1 MRKNLLKSLVAGAV
15 ALAASAGANA
25 YVLNIGG
32 TDYNFDQI
40 DWSGAGTAW
49 SPNYNAF
56 DPTATFDLYVMTKA
70 VALNYQNNQTYSF
83 SNSSPFELTLYAHLK
98 ETVYDEYTNSSGT
111 TQYYSLNSGSW
122 TVYQDAAKNANLTT
136 GAGISDGTA
145 ILAGGF
151 DIGPSGSF
159 TLNSSGTG
167 GSGSETLYGNV
178 ATSPS
183 GFVTPQPIN
192 TTAGTDLRFGRSVT
206 GWSIP
211 TDFSNGKSDGGTV
224 NGDAAG
230 SYLPNIHLVL
240 QADAQQTFIPEP
252 ASMALVG
259 LGLAGLAAVRRRK

>member
-49 SPNYNAF
+49 SPNYDPTN
-56 DPTATFDLYVMTKA
+56 PTATFDLFVMTKA

-83 SNSSPFELTLYAHLK
+83 SNSSPFELTLFAHLN
-98 ETVYDEYTNSSGT
+98 ETVVNEVTFGTMT
-111 TQYYSLNSGSW
+111 TQYYSLNGGSW
-122 TVYQDAAKNANLTT
+122 TVYQDAAKNANLAT

-151 DIGPSGSF
+151 NTGFSGTF
-159 TLNSSGTG
+159 TLDGG
-167 GSGSETLYGNV
+167 VAGSGSETLKGNV
-178 ATSPS
+178 AASPS

-192 TTAGTDLRFGRSVT
+192 TIAGTDLRFGGSLT

-211 TDFSNGKSDGGTV
+211 SDFSNGLPNGGTV
-224 NGDAAG
+224 NGDAPG
-230 SYLPNIHLVL
+230 TYLPNSQLVL
-240 QADAQQTFIPEP
+240 AADAQQSFIPEP

>member
-49 SPNYNAF
+49 SPNYDPTN
-56 DPTATFDLYVMTKA
+56 PTATFDLFVMTKA

-83 SNSSPFELTLYAHLK
+83 SNSSPFELTLFAHLN
-98 ETVYDEYTNSSGT
+98 ETVVKEVTFGTMT
-111 TQYYSLNSGSW
+111 TQYYSLNGGSW
-122 TVYQDAAKNANLTT
+122 TVYQDAAKNANLAT

-151 DIGPSGSF
+151 NTGFSGTF
-159 TLNSSGTG
+159 TLDGG
-167 GSGSETLYGNV
+167 VAGSGSETLKGNV
-178 ATSPS
+178 AASPS

-192 TTAGTDLRFGRSVT
+192 TIAGTDLRFGGSLT

-211 TDFSNGKSDGGTV
+211 SDFSNGLPNGGTV
-224 NGDAAG
+224 NGDAPG
-230 SYLPNIHLVL
+230 TYLPNSQLVL
-240 QADAQQTFIPEP
+240 AADAQQSFIPEP